1 MVYAKKCREK
11 FVKNKMSPIFFSQSR
26 FFPHGGAGKQTFAMF
41 SDVAGFRKKS
51 HPGPLWGGQKL
62 SRCAECSSKNVVD
75 NHFPSGNFFQKFS
88 VN

>member
-11 FVKNKMSPIFFSQSR
+11 FVKNKMSPIFFR
-26 FFPHGGAGKQTFAMF
+26 NRVF
-41 SDVAGFRKKS
+41 SAWRRWETDLRNVFRRRGVQKKS

-75 NHFPSGNFFQKFS
+75 NHFPSGNFFQKIS